1 MGTTDI
7 RISSR
12 HLVGEIPEGERKA
25 VTAMFADIKGQMEL
39 MEDLD
44 PEEARTIVDPAL
56 NLMIDAV
63 HCYDGYIVQSSGDG
77 IFALFGAPVADEGHP
92 KRSVN

>member
-63 HCYDGYIVQSSGDG
+63 PATGYSRCSEPLLPTKAIPS
-77 IFALFGAPVADEGHP
+77 AL
-92 KRSVN
+92 